1 MTPFEA
7 AIVIAGGLASGF
19 INTLAGG
26 GSAITLPILTELI
39 GPNAANG
46 TNRIAIQLAN
56 LAALGRFA
64 RGQAVPWSTTLPL
77 LPAAIIGAALG
88 AWSATQL
95 SPGATRRVF
104 AVVLI
109 FVAASVLLRPSRWVE
124 NREAVLPMAWRQVV
138 FFAIGFYGGFVQAG
152 VGFLLLA
159 GLVLGAGLD
168 LVKANGAKVLL
179 IATYTPVALL
189 LFASAAQVDL
199 AVGVVLSVGQV
210 TGAWIAAHLALKRG
224 AEFVRW
230 ILVAAALVAAGRM
243 LLAA

>member
-1 MTPFEA
+1 MTLAEGI
-7 AIVIAGGLASGF
+7 IVALGGLASGF

-56 LAALGRFA
+56 LAALGRFSQ
-64 RGQAVPWSTTLPL
+64 GHAVPWRRVLPVV
-77 LPAAIIGAALG
+77 PAAMAGAGLG
-88 AWSATQL
+88 AWLATLLSA
-95 SPGATRRVF
+95 GATRRVF
-104 AVVLI
+104 AFVLV

-124 NREAVLPMAWRQVV
+124 GKEKILAMPWRLMI

-159 GLVLGAGLD
+159 GLVLGSGLD
-168 LVKANGAKVLL
+168 LVKGNGAKVLI
-179 IATYTPVALL
+179 IAAYTPVALVF
-189 LFASAAQVDL
+189 FAAAAQVDV
-199 AVGVVLSVGQV
+199 AVGAVLSIGQV
-210 TGAWIAAHLALKRG
+210 SGAWIAAHLALRKG
-224 AEFVRW
+224 AGFVRW

-243 LLAA
+243 LLTA

>member
-56 LAALGRFA
+56 IAAFGKFA
-64 RGQAVPWSTTLPL
+64 RGKAVPWTVVLPL
-77 LPAAIIGAALG
+77 LPAAIVGAAFG
-88 AWSATQL
+88 AWTATQL

-104 AVVLI
+104 AFVLI
-109 FVAASVLLRPSRWVE
+109 FVAASVLLKPSRWVE
-124 NREAVLPMAWRQVV
+124 DREAVLPMGWRQLI
-138 FFAIGFYGGFVQAG
+138 FLAIGFYGGFVQAG

-159 GLVLGAGLD
+159 GLVLGSGLD
-168 LVKANGAKVLL
+168 LVRASGAKVLL
-179 IATYTPVALL
+179 IASYTPVALV
-189 LFASAAQVDL
+189 LFAGASQVDVQVGIVL
-199 AVGVVLSVGQV
+199 AVGQV
-210 TGAWIAAHLALKRG
+210 TGAWTAAHLALKKG
-224 AEFVRW
+224 AGWVRW
-230 ILVAAALVAAGRM
+230 ILVVAAVVAAGRM
-243 LLAA
+243 LLTA

>member
-64 RGQAVPWSTTLPL
+64 KGKAVPWSTALPL
-77 LPAAIIGAALG
+77 LPAAIVGAALG
-88 AWSATQL
+88 AWSATLL

-124 NREAVLPMAWRQVV
+124 NREAVLPVGWRQVV
-138 FFAIGFYGGFVQAG
+138 FLAIGFYGGFVQAG
-152 VGFLLLA
+152 VGFLLLL

-179 IATYTPVALL
+179 IAAYTPVALL
-189 LFASAAQVDL
+189 LFASAAQVDVM
-199 AVGVVLSVGQV
+199 VGVVLSIGQV

-230 ILVAAALVAAGRM
+230 ILVAAAVVAAGRM
-243 LLAA
+243 LLTA

>member
-1 MTPFEA
+1 MSA
-7 AIVIAGGLASGF
+7 LDAVIVVLGGFASGF

-26 GSAITLPILTELI
+26 GSAITLPVLTELI

-64 RGQAVPWSTTLPL
+64 RGRAVPWSTVVPL
-77 LPAAIIGAALG
+77 LPAAILG
-88 AWSATQL
+88 AGFGAYSATLL
-95 SPGATRRVF
+95 SAGATRRVF
-104 AVVLI
+104 AVVLV
-109 FVAASVLLRPSRWVE
+109 FVAASVLLKPSRWVE
-124 NREAVLPMAWRQVV
+124 DREAVLAMPWRHAV

-179 IATYTPVALL
+179 IASYTPIALVF
-189 LFASAAQVDL
+189 FASASQVDVQ
-199 AVGVVLSVGQV
+199 VGAVLSVGQV
-210 TGAWIAAHLALKRG
+210 SGAWVAAHMAMKRG
-224 AEFVRW
+224 AGWVRW
-230 ILVAAALVAAGRM
+230 ILVGAALVAAGRM
-243 LLAA
+243 LLTA

>member
-7 AIVIAGGLASGF
+7 GIVVLGGVASGF

-64 RGQAVPWSTTLPL
+64 KGDAVPWRTALPL
-77 LPAAIIGAALG
+77 LPVAVIGAGFG
-88 AWSATQL
+88 AWTATLL

-104 AVVLI
+104 AFVLV
-109 FVAASVLLRPSRWVE
+109 FVAASVLLKPSRWVE
-124 NREAVLPMAWRQVV
+124 DREAVLPMVWRQVIFLAV
-138 FFAIGFYGGFVQAG
+138 GFYGGFVQAG

-168 LVKANGAKVLL
+168 LVRANGAKVLL
-179 IATYTPVALL
+179 IAGYTPIALL
-189 LFASAAQVDL
+189 LFASASQVDV

-210 TGAWIAAHLALKRG
+210 TGAWIAAHLAIKRG
-224 AEFVRW
+224 AGWVRW
-230 ILVAAALVAAGRM
+230 ILIGAALIAAGRM
-243 LLAA
+243 LLTA

>member
-1 MTPFEA
+1 MTPLEA
-7 AIVIAGGLASGF
+7 GIVVAGGLASGF

-46 TNRIAIQLAN
+46 TNRVAIQLAN

-64 RGQAVPWSTTLPL
+64 RGKAVPWAAVVPL
-77 LPAAIIGAALG
+77 LPAAVIGAGLG
-88 AWSATQL
+88 AWTATQL

-104 AVVLI
+104 AFVLI

-124 NREAVLPMAWRQVV
+124 ERDAALTMPWRQVV

-159 GLVLGAGLD
+159 GLVLGSGIE
-168 LVKANGAKVLL
+168 LVRANGAKVLL
-179 IATYTPVALL
+179 IATYTPIALV
-189 LFASAAQVDL
+189 LFATASQVDL
-199 AVGVVLSVGQV
+199 AVGIVLSLGQV
-210 TGAWIAAHLALKRG
+210 SGAWIAAHLALEKG
-224 AEFVRW
+224 AGWVRW
-230 ILVAAALVAAGRM
+230 ILIVAAVVAAGRM
-243 LLAA
+243 LLTA

>member
-1 MTPFEA
+1 MTLFEA
-7 AIVIAGGLASGF
+7 VVVVLGGLASGF

-64 RGQAVPWSTTLPL
+64 KGKAVPWSVVVPL
-77 LPAAIIGAALG
+77 LPAAMIGAGFG
-88 AWSATQL
+88 AYTATLL

-104 AVVLI
+104 AFVLI
-109 FVAASVLLRPSRWVE
+109 FVAASVLVKPSRWVE
-124 NREAVLPMAWRQVV
+124 GREAVLPLPLRHVV
-138 FFAIGFYGGFVQAG
+138 FLAIGFYGGFVQAG

-159 GLVLGAGLD
+159 GLVLGSGLD

-179 IATYTPVALL
+179 IAAYTPVALFF
-189 LFASAAQVDL
+189 FASASQVDVAVGAVL
-199 AVGVVLSVGQV
+199 AVGQV
-210 TGAWIAAHLALKRG
+210 SGAWIAAHLALKKG
-224 AEFVRW
+224 AGWVRW
-230 ILVAAALVAAGRM
+230 VLVIAAVVAAVRM
-243 LLAA
+243 LLL

>member
-7 AIVIAGGLASGF
+7 GIVVAGGLASGF

-64 RGQAVPWSTTLPL
+64 KGRAVPWSVVVPL
-77 LPAAIIGAALG
+77 LPAAIVGAAFG
-88 AWSATQL
+88 AWAATQL

-104 AVVLI
+104 AFVLI
-109 FVAASVLLRPSRWVE
+109 FVAASVLLKPSRWVE
-124 NREAVLPMAWRQVV
+124 DREAVLAMPWRQVI
-138 FFAIGFYGGFVQAG
+138 FFGIGFYGGFVQAG

-168 LVKANGAKVLL
+168 LVRANGAKVLL
-179 IATYTPVALL
+179 IACYTPIALL
-189 LFASAAQVDL
+189 LFATASQVDL
-199 AVGVVLSVGQV
+199 AVGIVLSIGQV

-224 AEFVRW
+224 SGWVRW
-230 ILVAAALVAAGRM
+230 VLVFAAVIAAGRM
-243 LLAA
+243 LLTA

>member
-7 AIVIAGGLASGF
+7 GIVVLGGLASGF

-56 LAALGRFA
+56 LAALGKFA
-64 RGQAVPWSTTLPL
+64 KGKAVPWSTVLPL
-77 LPAAIIGAALG
+77 LPAAVLGAGLG
-88 AWSATQL
+88 AWIATLL

-104 AVVLI
+104 AFVLI
-109 FVAASVLLRPSRWVE
+109 FVAASVLLKPSRWVE
-124 NREAVLPMAWRQVV
+124 DREAVLPMPWRHVI

-159 GLVLGAGLD
+159 GLVLGSGLD
-168 LVKANGAKVLL
+168 LVKASGAKVLI
-179 IATYTPVALL
+179 IASYTPIALL
-189 LFASAAQVDL
+189 FFASASQVDL
-199 AVGVVLSVGQV
+199 SVGIVLSVGQV
-210 TGAWIAAHLALKRG
+210 TGAWIAAHLALKKG
-224 AEFVRW
+224 AGWVRW
-230 ILVAAALVAAGRM
+230 VLVIAAVVAAGRM